1 MVRMNELVS
10 YGDSAA
16 PRLPRWVRLLDAAS
30 LVMLGA
36 AAVLAVGD
44 GVRLDIGALR
54 LSITSGVRVAAW
66 AALLIAVRHV
76 AYRSP
81 SLVTGVVAWSRR
93 FAGRGDVWFA
103 MRLSLATRLP
113 PILIGLLAVATIGLG
128 PEARPGAYADPWL
141 NLPARWDATWYADI
155 AALGYRWDGD
165 WTRQQNVVFFP
176 AFPLAA
182 RVLARPLGMHVL
194 YAGWLISLAA
204 FAWAM
209 VLFVRLAR
217 TQLEQRDASDA
228 AWLLATYPFAVY
240 FSAAYSESLFLLA
253 MCGLFLSAHEKRFG
267 HAIVW
272 GLAAGLTRPN
282 GWLLAMPLAVFMWQ
296 TRPRLSHSREWLS
309 AGAVV
314 AAPIAGVL
322 LFTFYLHLRFADGF
336 AWLRGQAA
344 WGRTFRGVHLVAAER
359 INYMV
364 EYGVSSYL
372 TDFPTD
378 ALNTGAAILALLVL
392 IPVARRLGIVYGALV
407 AVLVLPPLLVG
418 GTLSFG
424 RLTSVLFPVFIWLVT
439 VVPVRHRPAVMVVFA
454 TLQGFAATLFF
465 TWRPLF

>member
-1 MVRMNELVS
+1 MHRVNEPVS
-10 YGDSAA
+10 SVELAA
-16 PRLPRWVRLLDAAS
+16 PRLPLWVRALDAVS
-30 LVMLGA
+30 LVLLGL
-36 AAVLAVGD
+36 AVLLAVGD
-44 GVRLDIGALR
+44 GVRLDAGAFR
-54 LSITSGVRVAAW
+54 ISITSGVRVAIW
-66 AALLIAVRHV
+66 AAILIAVRH
-76 AYRSP
+76 ALYRTPTLS
-81 SLVTGVVAWSRR
+81 TRVVRWTRAS
-93 FAGRGDVWFA
+93 AGRGDVLVA
-103 MRLSLATRLP
+103 LRLLLATRLP
-113 PILIGLLAVATIGLG
+113 LILIGLLAVATIGLG
-128 PEARPGAYADPWL
+128 EEARPGAYADPWL
-141 NLPARWDATWYADI
+141 NLPARWDAVWYSDI

-176 AFPLAA
+176 AFPMAA
-182 RVLARPLGMHVL
+182 RWVARPLGMHVL

-204 FAWAM
+204 FTWAI

-217 TQLEQRDASDA
+217 TLVNDRDAVDA

-253 MCGLFLSAHEKRFG
+253 MCGLFLSAHEKRCG
-267 HAIVW
+267 EAALW

-282 GWLLAMPLAVFMWQ
+282 GWLLAAPLALLMWQ
-296 TRPRLSHSREWLS
+296 RHRPANVREWLR

-344 WGRTFRGVHLVAAER
+344 WGRTFRGLHVLAAER
-359 INYMV
+359 IEYMLA
-364 EYGVSSYL
+364 YGVSGYL

-378 ALNTGAAILALLVL
+378 ALNTGAAILALAVL
-392 IPVARRLGIVYGALV
+392 IPVTKRLGMVYGALV
-407 AVLVLPPLLVG
+407 TVLVLPPLLVG

-424 RLTSVLFPVFIWLVT
+424 RLTSILFPVFVWLVT
-439 VVPVRHRPAVMVVFA
+439 VVPVRHRAAVMIVFA
-454 TLQGFAATLFF
+454 ALQGFAATLFF